1 MAQGLKEISGLRKG
15 LAHVADSN
23 HKVNMANLFLTAT
36 HLNEVI
42 EAYEATIPKNK
53 ECSNRFRKAKFENI
67 NGKAM
72 SLALDKLNETMKE
85 AVPVLKSISQ
95 ELRAYHSNDALP
107 PKKTLAAIHLVIVAI
122 VSASKEL
129 PDVGRIWRWNPDYH
143 AYRHA
148 MEPMDLSGMGS
159 KVDTMYEYLARVL
172 EVAE

>member
-1 MAQGLKEISGLRKG
+1 MAQSDHKG
-15 LAHVADSN
+15 
-23 HKVNMANLFLTAT
+23 NMAHLFLTEMYLT
-36 HLNEVI
+36 EVI
-42 EAYEATIPKNK
+42 EAYESTIPKNN
-53 ECSNRFRKAKFENI
+53 ESSNRFRKAKFENVD
-67 NGKAM
+67 GKAM

-95 ELRAYHSNDALP
+95 ELRAYNSNDALP

-129 PDVGRIWRWNPDYH
+129 PDIGRIWRWNPDYH

-159 KVDTMYEYLARVL
+159 KVDNMYEYLARVL